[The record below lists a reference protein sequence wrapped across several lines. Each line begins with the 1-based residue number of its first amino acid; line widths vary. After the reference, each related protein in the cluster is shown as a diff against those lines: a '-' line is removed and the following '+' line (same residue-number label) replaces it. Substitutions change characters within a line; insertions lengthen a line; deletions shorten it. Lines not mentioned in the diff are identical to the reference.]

1 MMACPEEPTEVQ
13 PAEPG
18 DEMPDGMPS
27 GSAGTTSSAPAEPG
41 DDTPDVMPMP
51 IDEDTTSGAISA
63 SIGLS
68 TIAAFLS
75 FLGAAM

>member
-1 MMACPEEPTEVQ
+1 MACPEPPTPEVQ

-18 DEMPDGMPS
+18 DEM
-27 GSAGTTSSAPAEPG
+27 
-41 DDTPDVMPMP
+41 PDVMPMP